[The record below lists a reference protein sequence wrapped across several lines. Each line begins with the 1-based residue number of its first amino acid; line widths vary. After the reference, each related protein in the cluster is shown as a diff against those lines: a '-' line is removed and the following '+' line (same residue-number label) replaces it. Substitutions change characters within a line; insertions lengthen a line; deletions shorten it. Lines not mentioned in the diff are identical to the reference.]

1 MRVDTLRKEKKSCA
15 WMSYTGTVND
25 EEKKKTKQ
33 KKRSKKKSTSS
44 VNVFNVFG
52 YNPAKKKE
60 NVLYNCLV

>member
-1 MRVDTLRKEKKSCA
+1 
-15 WMSYTGTVND
+15 MSYTGTVND